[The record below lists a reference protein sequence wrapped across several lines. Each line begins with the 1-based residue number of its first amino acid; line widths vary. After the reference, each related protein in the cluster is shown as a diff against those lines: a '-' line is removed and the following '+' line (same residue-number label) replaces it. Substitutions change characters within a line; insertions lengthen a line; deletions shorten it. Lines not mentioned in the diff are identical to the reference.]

1 MPEIEIRP
9 ALSTDLPVLGNIDH
23 SYHSDFVWQMDRQV
37 DRGQIVIHFREIRLP
52 RSARVDYPR
61 QMAQVMNEG
70 LPESIVLVA
79 VMEGIPVG
87 YLRIKDNFLPGT
99 VWVMDGAVHQ
109 NLRRQGIATGLL
121 LAAQDWAIQ
130 RNFRRIVAEM
140 QSKNFPAI
148 HLMQKLGYEFGGF
161 SDHYY
166 ANQDIALFFNKLI
179 R

>member
-9 ALSTDLPVLGNIDH
+9 ALPADFPVLGNIDH
-23 SYHSDFVWQMDRQV
+23 TYQSDYVWQVDRQTE
-37 DRGQIVIHFREIRLP
+37 RGQIVVNFREIRLP
-52 RSARVDYPR
+52 RAARVEYPR
-61 QMAQVMNEG
+61 QMAQIMNEG
-70 LPESIVLVA
+70 LRESMILVA
-79 VMEGIPVG
+79 VMDGIPVG

-99 VWVMDGAVHQ
+99 VWMMDGAVHP

-148 HLMQKLGYEFGGF
+148 HMMQKLGYEFGGY

-166 ANQDIALFFNKLI
+166 TNQDIALFFNKLI